1 MVLGN
6 VCDYLF
12 EYTREDFCCC
22 VAPMKMHGCESEFS
36 TCAAIEAST
45 DAMPACAPGMWANE
59 LNLGVCGTGTALL
72 LMQVNQTLCELNLRQ
87 NYVSDEGAVGLA
99 GVVRGSQSLRVLDV
113 QSNSFRTE
121 GRKAL
126 AASFQSNPRVAQAM
140 PLSWHAG
147 QESSHV
153 RAKLAQ
159 PPRSLVSVDTAAT
172 APGRRNEAGLQ
183 RKKPASIAP

>member
-1 MVLGN
+1 
-6 VCDYLF
+6 
-12 EYTREDFCCC
+12 
-22 VAPMKMHGCESEFS
+22 MKTEGLRIWTLMRV
-36 TCAAIEAST
+36 
-45 DAMPACAPGMWANE
+45 P
-59 LNLGVCGTGTALL
+59 LL
-72 LMQVNQTLCELNLRQ
+72 IQVNQTLCELNLRQ

-99 GVVRGSQSLRVLDV
+99 GIVCVSQFLRVLDV

-126 AASFQSNPRVAQAM
+126 AAAFQTNPRVAQAM

-172 APGRRNEAGLQ
+172 APGRRSEAGAGGLQ
-183 RKKPASIAP
+183 RKKPTSIAP